1 MVEHDLNGL
10 KRIEPSAEERPV
22 PRWFDRASQ
31 KNDEIPEVIVT
42 DGDGEAA
49 LEQALK
55 GELVVQPKAGKEEKK
70 AKRGRPAKGGSATA
84 PAAAVADAEA
94 AGESAPVRPPV
105 RDEPSQLLQGPP
117 RASSVRAGGHR
128 SDDEDG
134 PRADAKSSCSYL
146 IVINTSFGVMEV
158 EAYDVIVEAERK
170 LFGICYLKRVR
181 GNRFLPKPDVGKV
194 EIQVQKADG
203 TETKDYTVVPLGVQF
218 TLPKDGL
225 LVVLFELVE

>member
-10 KRIEPSAEERPV
+10 KRVEPSAEERPV

-31 KNDEIPEVIVT
+31 KNDEIPEVVVT
-42 DGDGEAA
+42 DGDGDAL

-70 AKRGRPAKGGSATA
+70 AKRGRPAKSGS
-84 PAAAVADAEA
+84 PAASSEPVSGAKTGSESPTVRSDVRE
-94 AGESAPVRPPV
+94 ESAAQP
-105 RDEPSQLLQGPP
+105 LP
-117 RASSVRAGGHR
+117 RSAGVDSASRQDSGKVQPK
-128 SDDEDG
+128 E
-134 PRADAKSSCSYL
+134 SCSYL
-146 IVINTSFGVMEV
+146 ITINTSFGVMEV

-170 LFGICYLKRVR
+170 LFGICYLKRIR
-181 GNRFLPKPDVGKV
+181 GNRFLPKPDVGNV

-225 LVVLFELVE
+225 LVVLFELVQ